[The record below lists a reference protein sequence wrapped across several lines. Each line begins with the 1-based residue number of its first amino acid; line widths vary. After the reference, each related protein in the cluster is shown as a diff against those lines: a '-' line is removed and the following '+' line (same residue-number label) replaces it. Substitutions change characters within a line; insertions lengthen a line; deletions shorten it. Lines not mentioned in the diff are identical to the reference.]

1 MLGLSRNTWFLVGGV
16 MLVVVLYFGFSG
28 GDDDAKKDDATAQAK
43 KGKKRRGKG
52 KRDKTRGGES
62 GGVGVG
68 KMCAKIDCSEAQL
81 ASFRGMV
88 KEHRKNTSSQRRGLA
103 EAHAKMAAELAEDTI
118 DTDALDEAFED
129 ATAHRAEMDNSAR
142 GVLEA
147 MHAKLSAAQRE
158 SLAKM
163 VARHGPAL
171 LLSRPS
177 AGASRSTSKSKP
189 KAKKSRRKKG
199 KKQRAQPLP
208 HDALGESGAAPAKPP
223 GESEPEPAG
232 ESDPASAGEFS
243 RAPRAGLAPRAA
255 PRAAAALDEPED
267 LDPAAE

>member
-28 GDDDAKKDDATAQAK
+28 DDGDAKDDATAQAK
-43 KGKKRRGKG
+43 KGKKRKGKG
-52 KRDKTRGGES
+52 KRDKARGGES

-81 ASFRGMV
+81 SSFKGMV

-118 DTDALDEAFED
+118 DTEALDEAFED

-147 MHAKLSAAQRE
+147 MHAKLSSAQRE

-163 VARHGPAL
+163 VARHGPSML
-171 LLSRPS
+171 LARP
-177 AGASRSTSKSKP
+177 ATGAPKSKSKSKP
-189 KAKKSRRKKG
+189 KSKKGRRNRGSRRALPL
-199 KKQRAQPLP
+199 QR
-208 HDALGESGAAPAKPP
+208 DALGQSDAEPSDAVDPEAA
-223 GESEPEPAG
+223 
-232 ESDPASAGEFS
+232 DEFS
-243 RAPRAGLAPRAA
+243 PAPKAGLAPRAA
-255 PRAAAALDEPED
+255 AATDEPVELDEPEE
-267 LDPAAE
+267 PAAE